1 MNGASQCVCLILP
14 LPWENWAKRMT
25 TPRPLDDLLSQSD
38 IQGKKVFVRADLN
51 VPVTAQGTIRDAT
64 RLDRLLPTLEELSQA
79 GARIG
84 ILSHFGRP
92 NGTKNAA
99 MSLEPIARALS
110 SILAKQVGFCSD
122 CIGHP
127 AMTGM
132 DNLAAGG
139 LTVLENTRFHAG
151 EEANDAAFIKSLSAP
166 ADAFVNDAF
175 STAHRA
181 HASTEGLARHLPS
194 YAGRSLQRELEAL
207 ETVLGNPT
215 RPVMAVVGGA
225 KISTKLDLLFNLISK
240 VDTLVIGGGMANT
253 FMAAQG
259 IAIGRSL
266 CEETMFDKV
275 RDILQAAQNSGCEI
289 LLPDDVVL
297 AENFAATDSPV
308 SCQAT
313 QVPEDMMILD
323 AGPLAVS
330 KIKAAIVKS
339 KTLVW
344 NGPLGAFELTP
355 FDEGTKIAAQFAAQ
369 QTIAGDLVSVAGGG
383 DTVAALN
390 HADAANGFTY
400 ISTAGGAFLEW
411 LEGKTLPA
419 IDTLQHNK
427 LEKRVG

>member
-1 MNGASQCVCLILP
+1 MAT
-14 LPWENWAKRMT
+14 A
-25 TPRPLDDLLSQSD
+25 RPLDDLLSQSD
-38 IQGKKVFVRADLN
+38 IQGKKVFLRADLN
-51 VPVTAQGTIRDAT
+51 VPVTPQGTIRDAT
-64 RLDRLLPTLEELSQA
+64 RLDRLLPTIQELSDA
-79 GARIG
+79 GARVG

-92 NGTKNAA
+92 NGEKNAA
-99 MSLEPIARALS
+99 MSLKPIAQTLS
-110 SILAKQVGFCSD
+110 SILNKKVSFCAD

-132 DNLAAGG
+132 DNLAAGE
-139 LTVLENTRFHAG
+139 LTVLENTRFHPG
-151 EEANDAAFIKSLSAP
+151 EEANDEAFIKSLSAP

-175 STAHRA
+175 SAAHRA
-181 HASTEGLARHLPS
+181 HASTEGLARFLPS
-194 YAGRSLQRELEAL
+194 FAGRSLQKELEAL
-207 ETVLGNPT
+207 EIVLAHPT

-253 FMAAQG
+253 FMAAKG

-266 CEETMFDKV
+266 CEESMFDKV
-275 RDILQAAQNSGCEI
+275 RDILQAAQDSNCEI
-289 LLPDDVVL
+289 LLPEDVVL
-297 AENFAATDSPV
+297 AENFADTDSPV

-313 QVPEDMMILD
+313 EVPEDMMILD
-323 AGPLAVS
+323 AGPLAVN
-330 KIKAAIVKS
+330 KIKAAIERS

-369 QTIAGDLVSVAGGG
+369 QTIAGRLVSVAGGG

-390 HADAANGFTY
+390 HSDAADGFTY

-419 IDTLQHNK
+419 IDTLQHNR
-427 LEKRVG
+427 LDKRLG

>member
-1 MNGASQCVCLILP
+1 
-14 LPWENWAKRMT
+14 MT
-25 TPRPLDDLLSQSD
+25 TARTLDDLLSQSD
-38 IQGKKVFVRADLN
+38 IQGKKVFLRADLN
-51 VPVTAQGTIRDAT
+51 VPVTPQGTIRDTT
-64 RLDRLLPTLEELSQA
+64 RLDRLLPTIQELSDA

-92 NGTKNAA
+92 NGEKNAA
-99 MSLEPIARALS
+99 MSLKPIAQTLS
-110 SILAKQVGFCSD
+110 SILNKKVSFCED

-132 DNLAAGG
+132 YNLAAGE
-139 LTVLENTRFHAG
+139 LTILENTRFHPG
-151 EEANDAAFIKSLSAP
+151 EEANDEAFIKSLSAP

-175 STAHRA
+175 SAAHRA
-181 HASTEGLARHLPS
+181 HASTEGLARFLPS
-194 YAGRSLQRELEAL
+194 FAGRSLQKELEAL
-207 ETVLGNPT
+207 EIVLAYPT

-253 FMAAQG
+253 FMAAKG
-259 IAIGRSL
+259 TAIGRSL
-266 CEETMFDKV
+266 CEESMFDKV
-275 RDILQAAQNSGCEI
+275 RDILQAAQDSNCEI
-289 LLPDDVVL
+289 LLPEDVVL
-297 AENFAATDSPV
+297 AENFANTVSPV

-313 QVPEDMMILD
+313 EVPEDMMILD
-323 AGPLAVS
+323 AGPLAVN
-330 KIKAAIVKS
+330 KMKAAIERS

-369 QTIAGDLVSVAGGG
+369 QTIAGELVSVAGGG
-383 DTVAALN
+383 DTIAALN
-390 HADAANGFTY
+390 HSDAADGFTY

-419 IDTLQHNK
+419 IDTLQHNR
-427 LEKRVG
+427 LDKRLG

>member
-1 MNGASQCVCLILP
+1 L
-14 LPWENWAKRMT
+14 K
-25 TPRPLDDLLSQSD
+25 
-38 IQGKKVFVRADLN
+38 
-51 VPVTAQGTIRDAT
+51 
-64 RLDRLLPTLEELSQA
+64 ELSDA
-79 GARIG
+79 GARVG

-92 NGTKNAA
+92 NGEKNPA
-99 MSLEPIARALS
+99 MSLKPIAQALS
-110 SILAKQVGFCSD
+110 SILNKDVSFCAD

-132 DNLAAGG
+132 DNLPAGG
-139 LTVLENTRFHAG
+139 LTVLENTRFHPG
-151 EEANDAAFIKSLSAP
+151 EEANDEAFIKSLSAP

-175 STAHRA
+175 SAAHRA
-181 HASTEGLARHLPS
+181 HASTEGMARILPS
-194 YAGRSLQRELEAL
+194 YAGRSLQKELEAL

-266 CEETMFDKV
+266 CEESMFDKV
-275 RDILQAAQNSGCEI
+275 RDILRVAQDSKCEI

-313 QVPEDMMILD
+313 QVPDDMMILD

-330 KIKAAIVKS
+330 KIKAAIEKS

-344 NGPLGAFELTP
+344 NGPLGAFELSP
-355 FDEGTKIAAQFAAQ
+355 FDEGTKIATQFAAQ
-369 QTIAGDLVSVAGGG
+369 QTVSGKLVSVAGGG

-390 HADAANGFTY
+390 HSDAADGFTY

-419 IDTLQHNK
+419 IDTLQHNT
-427 LEKRVG
+427 LVKRLG

>member
-1 MNGASQCVCLILP
+1 
-14 LPWENWAKRMT
+14 MT
-25 TPRPLDDLLSQSD
+25 TARPLDDLLSQSD
-38 IQGKKVFVRADLN
+38 IQGKKVFLRADLN
-51 VPVTAQGTIRDAT
+51 VPVTPQGKIRDAT
-64 RLDRLLPTLEELSQA
+64 RLDRLLPTIQELSDA
-79 GARIG
+79 GARVG

-92 NGTKNAA
+92 NGEKNAA
-99 MSLEPIARALS
+99 MSLKPIAQTLS
-110 SILAKQVGFCSD
+110 SVLNKEVSFCAD

-132 DNLAAGG
+132 DNLAAGE
-139 LTVLENTRFHAG
+139 LTVLENTRFHPG
-151 EEANDAAFIKSLSAP
+151 EEANDEAFIKSLSAP

-175 STAHRA
+175 SAAHRA
-181 HASTEGLARHLPS
+181 HASTEGLARFLPS
-194 YAGRSLQRELEAL
+194 FAGRSLQKELEAL
-207 ETVLGNPT
+207 EIVLGHPT

-253 FMAAQG
+253 FMAAKG

-266 CEETMFDKV
+266 CEESMFDKV
-275 RDILQAAQNSGCEI
+275 RDILQAAQDSNCEI
-289 LLPDDVVL
+289 LLPEDVVL
-297 AENFAATDSPV
+297 AENFADTDSPV

-313 QVPEDMMILD
+313 EVPEDMMILD
-323 AGPLAVS
+323 AGPLAVN
-330 KIKAAIVKS
+330 KIKVAIERS

-355 FDEGTKIAAQFAAQ
+355 FDEGTNIAAQFAAQ
-369 QTIAGDLVSVAGGG
+369 QTIAGKLVSVAGGG

-390 HADAANGFTY
+390 HSDAADGFTY

-419 IDTLQHNK
+419 IDTLQHNR
-427 LEKRVG
+427 LDKRLG

>member
-1 MNGASQCVCLILP
+1 
-14 LPWENWAKRMT
+14 MT
-25 TPRPLDDLLSQSD
+25 TVRPLDDLLSQSD
-38 IQGKKVFVRADLN
+38 IQGKKVFLRADLN
-51 VPVTAQGTIRDAT
+51 VPVTPQGTIRDTT
-64 RLDRLLPTLEELSQA
+64 RLDRLLPTIQELSDA

-92 NGTKNAA
+92 NGEKNAA
-99 MSLEPIARALS
+99 MSLKPIAQTLS
-110 SILAKQVGFCSD
+110 SILNKEVSFCAD

-132 DNLAAGG
+132 DNLAAGE
-139 LTVLENTRFHAG
+139 LTVLENTRFHPG
-151 EEANDAAFIKSLSAP
+151 EEANDEAFIKSLSAP

-175 STAHRA
+175 SAAHRA
-181 HASTEGLARHLPS
+181 HASTEGLARFLPS
-194 YAGRSLQRELEAL
+194 FAGRSLQKELEAL
-207 ETVLGNPT
+207 EIVLAHPT

-253 FMAAQG
+253 FMAAKG

-266 CEETMFDKV
+266 CEESMFDKV
-275 RDILQAAQNSGCEI
+275 WDILQAAQDSNCEI
-289 LLPDDVVL
+289 LLPEDVVL
-297 AENFAATDSPV
+297 AENFADTDSPV

-313 QVPEDMMILD
+313 EVPEDMMILD
-323 AGPLAVS
+323 AGPLAVN
-330 KIKAAIVKS
+330 KIKAAIERS

-369 QTIAGDLVSVAGGG
+369 QTIAGKLVSVAGGG
-383 DTVAALN
+383 DTIAALN
-390 HADAANGFTY
+390 HSDAADGFTY

-419 IDTLQHNK
+419 IDTLQHNR
-427 LEKRVG
+427 LDKRLG

>member
-1 MNGASQCVCLILP
+1 MAT
-14 LPWENWAKRMT
+14 A
-25 TPRPLDDLLSQSD
+25 RPLDDLLSQSD
-38 IQGKKVFVRADLN
+38 IQGKKVFLRADLN
-51 VPVTAQGTIRDAT
+51 VPVTPQGTIRDAT
-64 RLDRLLPTLEELSQA
+64 RLDRLLPTIQELSDA
-79 GARIG
+79 GARVG

-92 NGTKNAA
+92 NGEKNAA
-99 MSLEPIARALS
+99 MSLKPIAQTLS
-110 SILAKQVGFCSD
+110 SILNKEVSFCAD

-132 DNLAAGG
+132 DNLAAGE
-139 LTVLENTRFHAG
+139 LTILENTRFHPG
-151 EEANDAAFIKSLSAP
+151 EEANDEAFIKSLSAP

-175 STAHRA
+175 SAAHRT
-181 HASTEGLARHLPS
+181 HASTEGLARFLPS
-194 YAGRSLQRELEAL
+194 FAGRSLQKELEAL
-207 ETVLGNPT
+207 EIVLAYPT

-253 FMAAQG
+253 FMAAKG

-266 CEETMFDKV
+266 CEESMFDKV
-275 RDILQAAQNSGCEI
+275 RDILQAAQDSNCEI
-289 LLPDDVVL
+289 LLPEDVVL
-297 AENFAATDSPV
+297 AENFADTDSPV

-313 QVPEDMMILD
+313 EVPEDMMILD
-323 AGPLAVS
+323 AGPLAVN
-330 KIKAAIVKS
+330 KIKAAIERS

-355 FDEGTKIAAQFAAQ
+355 FDEGTKVAAQFAAQ
-369 QTIAGDLVSVAGGG
+369 QTIAGRLVSVAGGG

-390 HADAANGFTY
+390 HSDAADGFTY

-419 IDTLQHNK
+419 IDTLQHNR
-427 LEKRVG
+427 LDKRLG

>member
-1 MNGASQCVCLILP
+1 
-14 LPWENWAKRMT
+14 MT
-25 TPRPLDDLLSQSD
+25 TARPLDDLLSQSD
-38 IQGKKVFVRADLN
+38 IQGKKVFLRADLN
-51 VPVTAQGTIRDAT
+51 VPVTLLGTIRDAT
-64 RLDRLLPTLEELSQA
+64 RLDRLLPTIQELSDA
-79 GARIG
+79 GARVG

-92 NGTKNAA
+92 NGEKNAA
-99 MSLEPIARALS
+99 MSLKPIAQTLS
-110 SILAKQVGFCSD
+110 SILNKEVSFCAD

-132 DNLAAGG
+132 DNLAAGE
-139 LTVLENTRFHAG
+139 LTVLENTRFHPG
-151 EEANDAAFIKSLSAP
+151 EEANDEAFIKSLSAP

-175 STAHRA
+175 SAAHRA
-181 HASTEGLARHLPS
+181 HASTEGLARFLPS
-194 YAGRSLQRELEAL
+194 FAGRSLQKELEAL
-207 ETVLGNPT
+207 EIVLGHPT

-253 FMAAQG
+253 FMAAKG

-266 CEETMFDKV
+266 CEESMFDKV
-275 RDILQAAQNSGCEI
+275 RDILQAAQDSNCEI
-289 LLPDDVVL
+289 LLPEDVVL
-297 AENFAATDSPV
+297 AKNFADTDSPV
-308 SCQAT
+308 SCQAIE
-313 QVPEDMMILD
+313 VPEDMMILD
-323 AGPLAVS
+323 AGPLAVN
-330 KIKAAIVKS
+330 KIKAAIERS

-369 QTIAGDLVSVAGGG
+369 QTIAGELVSVAGGG

-390 HADAANGFTY
+390 HSDAANGFTY

-419 IDTLQHNK
+419 IDTLQHNR
-427 LEKRVG
+427 LDKRLGWR

>member
-1 MNGASQCVCLILP
+1 
-14 LPWENWAKRMT
+14 MT
-25 TPRPLDDLLSQSD
+25 TARPLDDLLSQSD
-38 IQGKKVFVRADLN
+38 IQGKKVFLRADLN
-51 VPVTAQGTIRDAT
+51 VPVTPQGKIRDAT
-64 RLDRLLPTLEELSQA
+64 RLDRLLPTIQELSDA
-79 GARIG
+79 GARVG

-92 NGTKNAA
+92 NGEKNAA
-99 MSLEPIARALS
+99 MSLKPIAQTLS
-110 SILAKQVGFCSD
+110 LILNKEVSFCAD

-132 DNLAAGG
+132 DNLAAGE
-139 LTVLENTRFHAG
+139 LTVLENTRFHPG
-151 EEANDAAFIKSLSAP
+151 EEANDEAFIKSLSAP

-181 HASTEGLARHLPS
+181 HASTEGLARFLPS
-194 YAGRSLQRELEAL
+194 FAGRSLQKEIEAL
-207 ETVLGNPT
+207 QIVLGHPT

-253 FMAAQG
+253 FMAAKG

-266 CEETMFDKV
+266 CEESMFDKV
-275 RDILQAAQNSGCEI
+275 WDILQAAQDSNCEI
-289 LLPDDVVL
+289 LLPEDVVL
-297 AENFAATDSPV
+297 AENFADTDSPV

-313 QVPEDMMILD
+313 EVPEDMMILD
-323 AGPLAVS
+323 AGPLAVN
-330 KIKAAIVKS
+330 KIKAAIERS

-355 FDEGTKIAAQFAAQ
+355 FDEGTKIASQFAAQ
-369 QTIAGDLVSVAGGG
+369 QTIASKLVSVAGGG

-390 HADAANGFTY
+390 HSDAADGFTY

-419 IDTLQHNK
+419 IDTLQHNR
-427 LEKRVG
+427 LDKRLG